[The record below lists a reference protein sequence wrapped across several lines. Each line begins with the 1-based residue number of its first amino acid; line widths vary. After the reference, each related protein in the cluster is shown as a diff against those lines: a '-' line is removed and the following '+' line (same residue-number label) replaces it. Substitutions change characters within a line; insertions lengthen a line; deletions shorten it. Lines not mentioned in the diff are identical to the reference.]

1 MSPKRIFTF
10 SNLTLFTALAL
21 STIAAWYSIL
31 GLIAIFAA
39 AVVPIIIMGG
49 ALEIAKVVTTVW
61 LHRYWDRVALK
72 MKLYLVP
79 AVVALAFLTSMG
91 IFGFLSKAHLDQA
104 VPTGD
109 VAAKVALLDEKI
121 KTERDNIET
130 ARAALKQMDSQ
141 VDQVL
146 GRTTDDK
153 GAERAVTIR
162 RQQATE
168 RARLQKE
175 IATAQAAIAKLN
187 EERAP
192 IASELRKVEAEVGP
206 IKYIAALIYGDNP
219 DANLLERAV
228 RWVIILIVLV
238 FDPLALT
245 LVLAANTSKKW
256 EDEEPKNYEK
266 DDGPLTKEQYEQL
279 KETAPEVIES
289 SEVQTNEV
297 ETEKAYL
304 KKPWVWNVSEHKN
317 NNQPV
322 VEEIVEPEPVD
333 TGYKHGAWPF
343 PIEDTPGECA
353 ECGTEL
359 ITVPGVGPVCP
370 NKDCD
375 THSNS
380 EVYAGIQPKVEP
392 KIEATAP
399 AVTEEIV
406 TEGVTKENPIKELEG
421 GYILYDG
428 KMINKDALMSLH
440 PEIFRLTADSTGQV
454 STNFGIQFPKIAN
467 KGDVFVRVDILPNR
481 VYKFEGNKWIEIN
494 KDLTDSYLYDE
505 EYIKY
510 LVSKIEMGEYDPEL
524 LSDNE
529 RAQIEDYLRNQNT

>member
-10 SNLTLFTALAL
+10 SNLTLFTALSL
-21 STIAAWYSIL
+21 SAIAAWYSIL

-39 AVVPIIIMGG
+39 AVIPIIIMGG

-130 ARAALKQMDSQ
+130 ARNALKQMDSQ

-168 RARLQKE
+168 RNRLQKE
-175 IATAQAAIAKLN
+175 IATAQSSIAKLN

-245 LVLAANTSKKW
+245 LVLAANTSRKW
-256 EDEEPKNYEK
+256 ENEEQKNYEK
-266 DDGPLTKEQYEQL
+266 DDGPLTKEQIDQL
-279 KETAPEVIES
+279 TEG
-289 SEVQTNEV
+289 QTTEV
-297 ETEKAYL
+297 EPDKAYL
-304 KKPWVWNVSEHKN
+304 KKSWVWNVSEHKN

-322 VEEIVEPEPVD
+322 VEEIVEPQPED
-333 TGYKHGAWPF
+333 TGYTHGVWPF
-343 PIEDTPGECA
+343 PVEETPGECT

-359 ITVPGVGPVCP
+359 VTVPGVGPICP

-380 EVYAGIQPKVEP
+380 EVYAGIQSKVEP
-392 KIEATAP
+392 KETIVPVVEQ
-399 AVTEEIV
+399 EIV

-454 STNFGIQFPKIAN
+454 NTNFGIQFPKIAN

-481 VYKFEGNKWIEIN
+481 VYKFEGSKWIEIN